1 MFKECIN
8 QATVLSSDIIT
19 FIKASYE
26 AKFNYIELD
35 ISKVLDFLQ
44 KHNLKLLK
52 QEILNHGLEVVS
64 LNAIENIPIYTE
76 AEFNAAL
83 EYVRKIIAL
92 CQRLSCKI
100 LVINP
105 NEVPKHIHRNEA
117 LNCTINFLKQ
127 VTEIASKED
136 IKIGFEYVGFKNR
149 IINNFEDTL
158 KLNEIMNSEYF
169 GLVLDV
175 FHLYITNTPFELIKK
190 IPTNKLW
197 IIHINDVPQ
206 KPIEILT
213 DKDRLFPGEGI
224 IDLLTFMRILRD
236 LNYNGYISIEL
247 FNEKYWKENP
257 FDVVRKA
264 RESLKSLLCS
274 NLKI

>member
-52 QEILNHGLEVVS
+52 REILNHGLEVVS

-105 NEVPKHIHRNEA
+105 NEVQNI
-117 LNCTINFLKQ
+117 
-127 VTEIASKED
+127 
-136 IKIGFEYVGFKNR
+136 
-149 IINNFEDTL
+149 
-158 KLNEIMNSEYF
+158 
-169 GLVLDV
+169 
-175 FHLYITNTPFELIKK
+175 YIEM
-190 IPTNKLW
+190 
-197 IIHINDVPQ
+197 
-206 KPIEILT
+206 
-213 DKDRLFPGEGI
+213 RL
-224 IDLLTFMRILRD
+224 
-236 LNYNGYISIEL
+236 
-247 FNEKYWKENP
+247 
-257 FDVVRKA
+257 
-264 RESLKSLLCS
+264 
-274 NLKI
+274 